1 MRRSVLSRHYTRT
14 RAALHR
20 SAAPNQRTPILSGFF
35 SQGAPSPIENRQS
48 LRYLLLHPNRKAAD
62 LANKSKPYDTRGGE
76 KNVPPM
82 IFSKRSSSLAMS
94 SRRIH
99 HPHGRSRRK
108 RKKTQRLYRVTVCRK
123 LPKAACPRKPR
134 RFAGKAPLCMAYASV
149 SNFPQE
155 TLIPVPRLWPSET
168 QCLYRV
174 TACRK
179 LPKAAC
185 PRKPRQFA
193 GKAPLCMAYASVSN
207 FPQETLIP
215 VPRLWPSE
223 TQCLYRVSLS
233 KAPQCRLRTQ
243 TPPVRGQS
251 AIVHG
256 LNAVCLDEQCPA
268 RCGVSQRLR
277 RVCRSSV
284 SRQ

>member
-1 MRRSVLSRHYTRT
+1 MCRSVLSRHYTHT

-20 SAAPNQRTPILSGFF
+20 SVTPNQRTPILSGFF

-82 IFSKRSSSLAMS
+82 IFSKRSSYIAMS

-108 RKKTQRLYRVTVCRK
+108 RKKTQR
-123 LPKAACPRKPR
+123 
-134 RFAGKAPLCMAYASV
+134 F
-149 SNFPQE
+149 
-155 TLIPVPRLWPSET
+155 
-168 QCLYRV
+168 
-174 TACRK
+174 
-179 LPKAAC
+179 
-185 PRKPRQFA
+185 
-193 GKAPLCMAYASVSN
+193 
-207 FPQETLIP
+207 
-215 VPRLWPSE
+215 
-223 TQCLYRVSLS
+223 YRVSLS
-233 KAPQCRLRTQ
+233 KALQSRLPAQ

-256 LNAVCLDEQCPA
+256 ICFCLELSARDADSCPLPLAV
-268 RCGVSQRLR
+268 
-277 RVCRSSV
+277 
-284 SRQ
+284 